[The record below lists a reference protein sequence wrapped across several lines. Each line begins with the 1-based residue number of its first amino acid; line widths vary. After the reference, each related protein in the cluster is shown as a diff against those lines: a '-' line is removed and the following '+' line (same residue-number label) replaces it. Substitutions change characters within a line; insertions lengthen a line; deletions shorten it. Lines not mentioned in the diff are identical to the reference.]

1 MVYSQDVDR
10 EEVVFQH
17 AIQPLPLAPRM
28 RRVILTD
35 ISFSPD
41 GHHVS
46 VSDSTGSITLFGLG
60 DPGPFNV
67 GANYP
72 EQHFSTDYTEF
83 FVDAEG
89 VAVDVGTQLPVHE
102 APVGVLCSQFR
113 FRTKISLVNPDI
125 TQSPCHATSLW
136 RHRSATT
143 SLIRVWVAQ

>member
-1 MVYSQDVDR
+1 M
-10 EEVVFQH
+10 
-17 AIQPLPLAPRM
+17 
-28 RRVILTD
+28 
-35 ISFSPD
+35 
-41 GHHVS
+41 S

-102 APVGVLCSQFR
+102 APVGVLCSAALIPYENQ
-113 FRTKISLVNPDI
+113 
-125 TQSPCHATSLW
+125 PCKPRYYPEPLPRDELMA
-136 RHRSATT
+136 
-143 SLIRVWVAQ
+143 AQERLRPA